1 MVPRAEVEKMVAAA
15 VTQAQES
22 TMDLLERRR
31 LTAEIIKAQVSAGM
45 IKEEDQPALTEKLQ
59 QKSADALKDDLT
71 LLEKMQDALKAS
83 GEDAVNKFKES
94 MIPAEGTHIG
104 GFTVGLLR
112 MEGVAERQ
120 FVI

>member
-1 MVPRAEVEKMVAAA
+1 MF
-15 VTQAQES
+15 
-22 TMDLLERRR
+22 
-31 LTAEIIKAQVSAGM
+31 
-45 IKEEDQPALTEKLQ
+45 KEEDQPGLTEKLQ

-94 MIPAEGTHIG
+94 MILAEGTQTG